1 MFACLNTHRSSRS
14 RASSAA
20 GGKPQGD
27 IAAQADIEQPPA
39 MTPRHLQQQ
48 QKLQERR
55 SAGGGKKTFMGTMTA
70 LLGEIVICQEAGLG
84 FRVWVEGFSAPSA

>member
-1 MFACLNTHRSSRS
+1 
-14 RASSAA
+14 
-20 GGKPQGD
+20 
-27 IAAQADIEQPPA
+27 

-70 LLGEIVICQEAGLG
+70 LLGESMGWLSVLLLLLLLCAVLLITDHMLLG
-84 FRVWVEGFSAPSA
+84 FALFQAC